1 VKSHPWFNPWLAGR
15 VLAASALSC
24 AAMAQ
29 PSTAPV
35 PAVSAASAA
44 SASRPTLSQA
54 LDAAWQRSLEAS
66 EASGQQRRAQ
76 AEQAA
81 AGAWLAAAPSLE
93 LSQREGR
100 RNSDSRETEV
110 GVALPLWRPGQ
121 RDKAGQAAQ
130 AELDWA
136 AAAEQAAR
144 LRLAG
149 LVRESAGALQA
160 QESELRLTGL
170 QRQLLQRLSDDVAR
184 RVKAGDL
191 APADALAARADLAD
205 AEAQDA
211 EAQQRLLTQRSHW
224 QLLTGLGLAPE
235 GLGRQAPPNESA
247 LDEHPESRLAR
258 QALERARYSVA
269 LVQATRGS
277 APELGVSLRQER
289 PGQGAG
295 TQHTIAL
302 GLRIPFG
309 TETHSQPRLAAALAE
324 QDLAQTIE
332 QRTRARLSAELQLAQ
347 SQLLGSTA
355 QARLGQERAALLRE
369 RAMLIEKSFKAG
381 ETPLPELLR
390 ALNAAAQAENAAAR
404 QQATLSLA
412 QARLQQAAGLLP

>member
-1 VKSHPWFNPWLAGR
+1 MKSHPWFNPWLAGR
-15 VLAASALSC
+15 VIAASALSC
-24 AAMAQ
+24 AATAQ
-29 PSTAPV
+29 PV
-35 PAVSAASAA
+35 PPPVSAASAV
-44 SASRPTLSQA
+44 RPTLSQA

-66 EASGQQRRAQ
+66 ETSGQQGRAQ

-93 LSQREGR
+93 VSQREGR

-130 AELDWA
+130 AELSWA

-149 LVRESAGALQA
+149 VVREAAGAMQA
-160 QESELRLTGL
+160 QESEVRLTSL
-170 QRQLLQRLSDDVAR
+170 QRQLLQRLADDVAR

-211 EAQQRLLTQRSHW
+211 EAQQRLQAQRSHW
-224 QLLTGLGLAPE
+224 QLLTGLALAPDSAS
-235 GLGRQAPPNESA
+235 GQVAAKQAV
-247 LDEHPESRLAR
+247 LDDHPELRLAG
-258 QALERARYSVA
+258 QALERARRRVA
-269 LVQATRGS
+269 LVQAQRGD
-277 APELGVSLRQER
+277 APELGLSVRQER
-289 PGQGAG
+289 PGQGIA
-295 TQHTIAL
+295 TQHTVAL

-309 TETHSQPRLAAALAE
+309 TEIHSQPRLAAALAE

-332 QRTRARLSAELQLAQ
+332 QRTRARLSVELELAQ
-347 SQLLGSTA
+347 SQLSSNSA
-355 QARLGQERAALLRE
+355 QARLTQERAALLRE
-369 RAMLIEKSFKAG
+369 RANLIDKSFKAG

-390 ALNAAAQAENAAAR
+390 ALNAAAIAETAAVR
-404 QQATLSLA
+404 QQAALSLA
-412 QARLQQAAGLLP
+412 QARLQQVAGLLP